1 MSVLLL
7 STYEL
12 GRQPFGLA
20 SPAAWLREAGIEV
33 RAGDLSRERLADLPV
48 ETARLVAFYLPM
60 HTATRLALPVIE
72 RVRALNPRAHLCA
85 YGLDALLSSDVL
97 RSHGVETILG
107 GEFEAGLTELATRL
121 DRPAGPARPDGPA
134 RPAGPD
140 RPARPDRPAAIPRLR
155 FIAPDRRD
163 LPALNRYAA
172 LQMPDGS
179 RRVVG
184 YTEASRGC
192 KHLCRHCPVVPV
204 YGGQFRVVPH
214 EVTLA
219 DIAAQVD
226 RGAEHITFGDPDF
239 FNGPTHARRL
249 VEALAAR
256 FPRLTYD
263 VTIKV
268 EHLLEH
274 ASLLPVLRDTRCLF
288 VISAVEAV
296 DDHILERLDKG
307 HTRDDVVLV
316 VESMREA
323 RLTLAPTFVAF
334 TPWTSV
340 GGYLDCS
347 RRFER
352 LDLVDAVASIQL
364 AIRLL
369 VPAGSRLMELPE
381 IRAIAGPLDATALVH
396 EWRHADSRV
405 DALQRDVQRLVG
417 RRLNAPRA
425 GVFDEVMALAMEAAG
440 MRAGHRDTPRPARS
454 SVPYLPSL
462 GIVERNPPR
471 GRWPF
476 SDCRVDSGE
485 WGGGV

>member
-1 MSVLLL
+1 
-7 STYEL
+7 
-12 GRQPFGLA
+12 
-20 SPAAWLREAGIEV
+20 
-33 RAGDLSRERLADLPV
+33 
-48 ETARLVAFYLPM
+48 
-60 HTATRLALPVIE
+60 
-72 RVRALNPRAHLCA
+72 
-85 YGLDALLSSDVL
+85 
-97 RSHGVETILG
+97 
-107 GEFEAGLTELATRL
+107 
-121 DRPAGPARPDGPA
+121 
-134 RPAGPD
+134 
-140 RPARPDRPAAIPRLR
+140 
-155 FIAPDRRD
+155 
-163 LPALNRYAA
+163 
-172 LQMPDGS
+172 MPDGS

-204 YGGQFRVVPH
+204 YSGQFRVVPH
-214 EVTLA
+214 DVTLA
-219 DIAAQVD
+219 DVAAQVE

-274 ASLLPVLRDTRCLF
+274 VGLLPVLRDTGCLF

-307 HTRDDVVLV
+307 HTRADVIRV
-316 VESMREA
+316 VEAMRDA

-334 TPWTSV
+334 TPWTTV
-340 GGYLDCS
+340 DGYLDLLQTI
-347 RRFER
+347 ER

-381 IRAIAGPLDATALVH
+381 IRAASGPLDPTALVH
-396 EWRHADSRV
+396 VWRHADARV
-405 DALQRDVQRLVG
+405 DALQREVQRLVG

-425 GVFDEVMALAMEAAG
+425 GVFDEVMKLAMEAAG
-440 MRAGHRDTPRPARS
+440 VQAGHRDTPRPARS
-454 SVPYLPSL
+454 SVPYLTEP
-462 GIVERNPPR
+462 
-471 GRWPF
+471 WY
-476 SDCRVDSGE
+476 C
-485 WGGGV
+485 